1 MGWAGSREWEADRG
15 KLAGGPCASGADRD
29 ASWEEGA
36 CGQLVPRGELVA
48 DNGGCLRDV
57 PLQNFI
63 KKRFIK

>member
-1 MGWAGSREWEADRG
+1 MGWAGSREREADRG
-15 KLAGGPCASGADRD
+15 KLAEGPCASGAARD

-48 DNGGCLRDV
+48 DNEVFLRGV

>member
-1 MGWAGSREWEADRG
+1 MGWAGSREREAGRG
-15 KLAGGPCASGADRD
+15 KLAEGPCASGAARD

-48 DNGGCLRDV
+48 DSGFLRDV